1 MPNYL
6 VTSPDG
12 KKFKITAPE
21 GATQDQVLSYA
32 KAHWGSLGG
41 AAPSTPPAPT
51 PGVLSSI
58 GAGAGRGFG
67 EAALGVQQ
75 LLGKVLAAPTL
86 QAPQSLSTLISG
98 QPPGEATTG
107 VAGFLNKISDIQ
119 NVPANWLQQNAAAG
133 LAKLQQQEAPY
144 QAAHPNLAGLG
155 EFGGGTVAAMAPGGL
170 LAKAAPAAELLKP
183 AATWLGRVGQ
193 AARTGLVAGAE
204 QPISGPDYWK
214 QKAEETAANV
224 AGSIAGSQ
232 FFEGLGGIG
241 KFMSKYSP
249 ASAKHEAVKKI
260 ASTIAQDEKHGNS
273 SAKDVIDLM
282 NTSHAAGVPM
292 TLMEAGG
299 PNIQGLAGHVA
310 RAPGASRSIIRGSF
324 KDRLAGATTRLAAS
338 IKQNFDAPDTRRAV
352 HQALTESQRAA
363 AAPAYEQ
370 AFKPG
375 SIAPLKTQFEKSFND
390 VSRAMTEAKQQLSQA
405 NQQITLASAKVSR
418 AGTNVYSNSAALR
431 ELRAAQANAEEAHL
445 KLQTLDKEHASVLT
459 QLRSAQQA
467 EANGERGGVWSPY
480 VSRMLK
486 NPRLQEGIKRGMRI
500 QRDEAD
506 AQNIPFNPT
515 DYAVKFDS
523 KGEPTIFK
531 TPNMRLLD
539 AAKRGLDS
547 LLEEYRNPT
556 TGRLELNEEGK
567 AIDQL
572 RRSWI
577 DELDRINPDYKPAR
591 AIYAGPAASKAALMQ
606 GQKILTTHPEDVQ
619 QIFSNMTP
627 AQKEHYRIGA
637 AQAYM
642 DQVSDS
648 GLKSSEL
655 RKISEEDEMAS
666 ARKRLQP
673 IFKNKKKLDDFLS
686 SVTGERAILNAR
698 QSILGN
704 SATAERLAEDA
715 AQHAQP
721 YLEAAETIKHAS
733 NFNVPAAWASF
744 SRFTK
749 HFDLAKREKVREEI
763 ARILSDENIKFSDVP
778 GEVLPMPEAPPPGMF
793 TSAAMGAIPI
803 VAALGARAGGG
814 IGSSIF
820 GQ

>member
-21 GATQDQVLSYA
+21 GATQDQVLAYA

-41 AAPSTPPAPT
+41 NQPAAPSPAPEQK
-51 PGVLSSI
+51 PGLLTSI
-58 GAGAGRGFG
+58 GAGAGAGFG
-67 EAALGVQQ
+67 EAALGAQQ
-75 LLGKVLAAPTL
+75 LLGKA
-86 QAPQSLSTLISG
+86 LSTSIRA
-98 QPPGEATTG
+98 P
-107 VAGFLNKISDIQ
+107 VASAG
-119 NVPANWLQQNAAAG
+119 NWLQQNAAQGIAQ
-133 LAKLQQQEAPY
+133 LQQQEAPY
-144 QAAHPNLAGLG
+144 QAAHPIASGAGGIGGQAVSALAPESLLG
-155 EFGGGTVAAMAPGGL
+155 DIT
-170 LAKAAPAAELLKP
+170 P
-183 AATWLGRVGQ
+183 AATWLGRAGQ
-193 AARTGLVAGAE
+193 AMRTGLVSGAE
-204 QPISGPDYWK
+204 QPVTSPDYWK
-214 QKAEETAANV
+214 QKAKETAENV
-224 AGSIAGSQ
+224 AGSVAGSQ

-241 KFMSKYSP
+241 KFMAKYNP
-249 ASAKHEAVKKI
+249 ASAEHEAVKKI
-260 ASTIAQDEKHGNS
+260 ASTIAKGEKAGYT
-273 SAKDVIDLM
+273 SAKDIIDLM
-282 NTSHAAGVPM
+282 NTSHAAGVPL
-292 TLMEAGG
+292 TLMEAGDA
-299 PNIQGLAGHVA
+299 NIQGLAGHVA

-324 KDRLAGATTRLAAS
+324 KDRLESATTRLAAS
-338 IKQNFDAPDTRRAV
+338 IKKNFDAPDTRRAV

-375 SIAPLKTQFEKSFND
+375 SIAPLKKQFEKSFND
-390 VSRAMTEAKQQLSQA
+390 VSRARTEAKQQLNQA

-418 AGTNVYSNSAALR
+418 AGMNVYSNSAALR
-431 ELRAAQANAEEAHL
+431 ELRAAQANAEEAHS
-445 KLQTLDKEHASVLT
+445 KLNALDQEHASVLT
-459 QLRSAQQA
+459 QLRAAQQA
-467 EANGERGGVWSPY
+467 EENGERGGVWSPY

-486 NPRLQEGIKRGMRI
+486 NPRLQEGIRRGMRI

-506 AQNIPFNPT
+506 AQNMPFNPT

-523 KGEPTIFK
+523 KGEPTVFR

-547 LLEEYRNPT
+547 LLEDYRNPV

-591 AIYAGPAASKAALMQ
+591 AIYAGPAASKSALLQ
-606 GQKILTTHPEDVQ
+606 GQKILSTHPEDVQ
-619 QIFSNMTP
+619 QIFENMTP
-627 AQKEHYRIGA
+627 AQQEHYRIGA

-642 DQVSDS
+642 DQVSDT

-655 RKISEEDEMAS
+655 RKISEEDEMSS

-673 IFKNKKKLDDFLS
+673 IFKTQKKLDDFLTA
-686 SVTGERAILNAR
+686 VTGERAILNAR

-715 AQHAQP
+715 THHAQP
-721 YLEAAETIKHAS
+721 YLEAAQTIRHAT
-733 NFNVPAAWASF
+733 NANIPAALASF

-749 HFDLAKREKVREEI
+749 HFDLIKKEKVREEI
-763 ARILSDENIKFSDVP
+763 ARILSDPNVKLSDVP
-778 GEVLPMPEAPPPGMF
+778 GEVLPTPEAPPPGRF
-793 TSAAMGAIPI
+793 TSAAMAASPI
-803 VAALGARAGGG
+803 GQALGSQAGSG